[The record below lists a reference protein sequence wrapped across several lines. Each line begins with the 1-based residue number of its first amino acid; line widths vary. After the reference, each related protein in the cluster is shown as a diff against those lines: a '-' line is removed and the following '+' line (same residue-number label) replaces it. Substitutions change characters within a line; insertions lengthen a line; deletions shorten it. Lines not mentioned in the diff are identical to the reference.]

1 MVVEWVVVVD
11 GQSGNRGGAYGENI
25 VDGSS
30 VQVSESYDEVEEDN
44 EFEAELEREIVDAVQ
59 PDNGEA
65 EENADNDEDEADLGA
80 LTVVELKER
89 LRSKGLPVSG
99 RKAELIER
107 LQQ

>member
-1 MVVEWVVVVD
+1 M
-11 GQSGNRGGAYGENI
+11 
-25 VDGSS
+25 
-30 VQVSESYDEVEEDN
+30 QVSESYAEVEEED
-44 EFEAELEREIVDAVQ
+44 EFEAELEREIVEAV
-59 PDNGEA
+59 PADNGEA
-65 EENADNDEDEADLGA
+65 EEKADNDEDEADLGA